1 MLDAVFISDLHLHP
15 DRPDILKQFDLFLK
29 WVETRTRTLYI
40 LGDFF
45 HAWAGD
51 DTSTAWSNEI
61 AARLALLHEKNIKV
75 YFMRGNRDF
84 LLGNAFFK
92 RAKITGLAEPAL
104 IQLGE
109 QQVLLVHGDRYCTKD
124 RAHQWFRRLT
134 RNRWFPAL
142 FMTLPAKLRKKIVMG
157 VRLKSETNTRKKA
170 DIMDVVP
177 EVLTRH
183 VAACQADMVIHGHT
197 HQPGVTE
204 HFYQGKKQDK
214 KYQQYILSD
223 WDAPPL
229 ILCYN
234 KSTGFN
240 FKLAGEGDG

>member
-15 DRPDILKQFDLFLK
+15 DRPDILKQFDLFLE
-29 WVETRTRTLYI
+29 WVQTRTRSLYI

-51 DTSTAWSNEI
+51 DIESDWSNGI
-61 AARLALLHEKNIKV
+61 AARLALLHEKNIKI

-84 LLGNAFFK
+84 LLGDVFFK
-92 RAKITGLAEPAL
+92 RAKITYLEEPAL
-104 IQLGE
+104 IELNK

-124 RAHQWFRRLT
+124 KAHQWFRCLT

-142 FMTLPAKLRKKIVMG
+142 FLKLPRQLRTRIVMG
-157 VRLKSETNTRKKA
+157 VRLNSEKNTKKVNV
-170 DIMDVVP
+170 MDVVP
-177 EVLTRH
+177 KALTKH
-183 VAACQADMVIHGHT
+183 LAACKADMVIHGHT

-204 HFYQGKKQDK
+204 HIYQEK

-223 WDAPPL
+223 WDAPPSV
-229 ILCYN
+229 LCYN
-234 KSTGFN
+234 ESTGFN
-240 FKLAGEGDG
+240 FNLMGDGHGIT